1 VNKYSTTS
9 SLTSSP
15 NPSAHGQTVT
25 FTVTVTPSGPFTPT
39 GKVKF
44 LDGTTGLGY
53 ATLSGAV
60 ATFSKSQLAVG
71 THSITA
77 QYLGDA
83 TSDKSTSSAVNQVVD
98 P

>member
-1 VNKYSTTS
+1 
-9 SLTSSP
+9 
-15 NPSAHGQTVT
+15 
-25 FTVTVTPSGPFTPT
+25 VTPSGPFTPT

-53 ATLSGAV
+53 ATLSGSV
-60 ATFSKSQLAVG
+60 ATFSKSHLAVG

-83 TSDKSTSSAVNQVVD
+83 TSDKSTSSAVSQVVN